1 MTVMEV
7 MKNKSFNDICEGIKK
22 IYEMNQHELG
32 TCMVIYNF
40 MSSICKKVSNGYKIE
55 AMEKNNR
62 FGLYACRGNERYF
75 LKDLSI
81 EEIMN
86 AELSDEKLVSI
97 IMIMLSKIDGDV
109 SGILWNIELFIAKGL
124 V

>member
-1 MTVMEV
+1 MTVMEI
-7 MKNKSFNDICEGIKK
+7 MRKKSFNDICEGIKK
-22 IYEMNQHELG
+22 IYNMNQHELG

-40 MSSICKKVSNGYKIE
+40 VNSICKELECGYKIE
-55 AMEKNNR
+55 AGNDGSG
-62 FGLYACRGNERYF
+62 FSVYACKGNKRMY

-81 EEIMN
+81 EDIMN
-86 AELSDEKLVSI
+86 AELPDEGLISI

-109 SGILWNIELFIAKGL
+109 NGILWNIELFIAKGL